1 MTQRSELI
9 RLEQLC
15 FSYHGTEQLV
25 LDHLDLVIE
34 QQDYV
39 AILGTSG
46 SGKSTLLSVLGLVNP
61 PGQGH
66 YFLLGHDVRQLTDK
80 SVALLKN
87 REIGFIFQ
95 NFNLLNH
102 LSVYQ
107 NLCVPLSYNSDI
119 PRSMYREKAEQVL
132 QQVGMLQFSDRLPS
146 QLSGGQQQRVA
157 IARAI
162 INNPSLI
169 LADEPSGNL
178 DSATAELIFD
188 ILQQLND
195 AGKTI
200 CLITH
205 DVGFA
210 TKAKRVLRLSDGRF
224 ISNG

>member
-1 MTQRSELI
+1 MTPTPELI
-9 RLEQLC
+9 RLQHLC
-15 FSYHGTEQLV
+15 FSYHGSEQLV
-25 LDHLDLVIE
+25 LNELDLIVE

-46 SGKSTLLSVLGLVNP
+46 SGKSTLLSILGLMNLP
-61 PGQGH
+61 TQGQ
-66 YFLLGHDVRQLTDK
+66 YFLLGHDVRQLTDR

-107 NLCVPLSYNSDI
+107 NVCVPLSYNSEV
-119 PRSMYREKAEQVL
+119 PRALYRQKAERAL
-132 QQVGMLQFSDRLPS
+132 ELVGMLQFKDRLPS

-162 INNPSLI
+162 VNDPSLI

-178 DSATAELIFD
+178 DSATAELIFA
-188 ILQQLND
+188 ILQQLNE

-210 TKAKRVLRLSDGRF
+210 SKAKRVLRLSDGRF
-224 ISNG
+224 I